1 MGWFPLTCFPDC
13 WSVLLQPLICC
24 WFPLLCFLFQL
35 LNSSVLIGSF
45 FNIFCL
51 CKFSL
56 SPSLPPLT
64 VVTILMTIILNT
76 SSGKFLSCHLVL
88 FLTFLSFALVCKNS
102 FLFSFCLC
110 VCLYALGR
118 SAPAPVLERV
128 GLCRRCPV
136 GQFLLVTRARCS
148 GVSHVCAVHILLLCL
163 DNNCALAGA
172 AWLYFGRCGLM
183 VCRQWLPRGGA
194 TLYSCPFQLGHMWGG
209 AGATL
214 KGLTK
219 GVVEQGGSSGECW
232 GGAHGVS

>member
-1 MGWFPLTCFPDC
+1 MSIFMAINLIPL
-13 WSVLLQPLICC
+13 
-24 WFPLLCFLFQL
+24 
-35 LNSSVLIGSF
+35 
-45 FNIFCL
+45 
-51 CKFSL
+51 
-56 SPSLPPLT
+56 
-64 VVTILMTIILNT
+64 
-76 SSGKFLSCHLVL
+76 SGKFIWYLYLLIFVSFSYFSRVLSCSFFLEDICFLILPNSLHFFSPMYHVYHLYL
-88 FLTFLSFALVCKNS
+88 PDCKE
-102 FLFSFCLC
+102 L
-110 VCLYALGR
+110 A
-118 SAPAPVLERV
+118 
-128 GLCRRCPV
+128 LCRRCPV

-183 VCRQWLPRGGA
+183 VCRQWLPRGEA

>member
-35 LNSSVLIGSF
+35 LSSSVLIGSF

-76 SSGKFLSCHLVL
+76 LSGKFLSCHLVL

-136 GQFLLVTRARCS
+136 GHLPWLGLHGSTLAAVGSWYAGNGSPEVKPLCTVAR
-148 GVSHVCAVHILLLCL
+148 
-163 DNNCALAGA
+163 
-172 AWLYFGRCGLM
+172 
-183 VCRQWLPRGGA
+183 
-194 TLYSCPFQLGHMWGG
+194 
-209 AGATL
+209 
-214 KGLTK
+214 
-219 GVVEQGGSSGECW
+219 SS
-232 GGAHGVS
+232 